1 MFETRSELEQLL
13 AVADE
18 GRIVAAAERL
28 SMTQPALTR
37 AVAKLER
44 RAGGTLFERLPTG
57 VRLTTLGT
65 VAVGRARRLAR
76 ELADTDEH
84 IGEAVA
90 GRGARLRVSA
100 APLWMRAVVAPAAL
114 RFQTECPGVALTL
127 RSAAFAEGVRLL
139 ADGAGD
145 LHFGGIDDGRALPAF
160 LRREPLL
167 RVTAGIVA
175 HRGHPLH
182 GARRTPGD
190 LLRHPWLE
198 CYASAHAGAD
208 GRGPSL
214 ASILERLREHTGERP
229 GPVLRAGAA
238 GLVLL
243 AEGPWL
249 SWLPFAFLAR
259 LPALGLKPLP
269 LTFGRRRCRTGL
281 IARRSAE
288 DLAPVRL
295 FEDIVRTIALE
306 HTG

>member
-1 MFETRSELEQLL
+1 MFETRRELEQLL
-13 AVADE
+13 AVAEE

-28 SMTQPALTR
+28 AMTQPALTR
-37 AVAKLER
+37 AIAKLER
-44 RAGGTLFERLPTG
+44 RAGGALFERLPSG
-57 VRLTTLGT
+57 VRLTALGT

-84 IGEAVA
+84 IGETVA

-114 RFQTECPGVALTL
+114 RFQRACPGVALTL
-127 RSAAFAEGVRLL
+127 RSAAFAEGVRRL

-182 GARRTPGD
+182 GARPTPGD

-198 CYASAHAGAD
+198 CYAAARSGAG

-214 ASILERLREHTGERP
+214 ASILERLRERTGERP

-269 LTFGRRRCRTGL
+269 LVFGRRRCRTGL
-281 IARRSAE
+281 VARRSAE

-295 FEDIVRTIALE
+295 FEDIVRAIALE
-306 HTG
+306 NTG

>member
-1 MFETRSELEQLL
+1 MFETRSEVEQLL

-28 SMTQPALTR
+28 AMTQPALTR

-44 RAGGTLFERLPTG
+44 RAGGALFERLPTG
-57 VRLTTLGT
+57 VRLTALGT

-114 RFQTECPGVALTL
+114 RFQRECPGVALTL

-145 LHFGGIDDGRALPAF
+145 LHLGGIDDGRALPAF

-182 GARRTPGD
+182 RARPTPGD

-198 CYASAHAGAD
+198 CYACAHPGAG
-208 GRGPSL
+208 GPGPSL
-214 ASILERLREHTGERP
+214 ASILERLRERTGERP

-269 LTFGRRRCRTGL
+269 LVFGRRRCRTGL
-281 IARRSAE
+281 VARRSAE

-306 HTG
+306 RHG

>member
-1 MFETRSELEQLL
+1 MFETRSQVEQLL
-13 AVADE
+13 AVAEE

-37 AVAKLER
+37 ALARLER
-44 RAGGTLFERLPTG
+44 RAGGALFERLPSG
-57 VRLTTLGT
+57 VRPTALGT
-65 VAVGRARRLAR
+65 VAVERARRLAR
-76 ELADTDEH
+76 EFADTDER
-84 IGEAVA
+84 IGETVA

-114 RFQTECPGVALTL
+114 RFQSACPGVALTL

-145 LHFGGIDDGRALPAF
+145 VHFGGIDDGRALPAF
-160 LRREPLL
+160 LRREPML
-167 RVTAGIVA
+167 RITAGIVA

-182 GARRTPGD
+182 GARPTPGD

-198 CYASAHAGAD
+198 CYAAARSGAD

-214 ASILERLREHTGERP
+214 ASVLERLRERTGERP
-229 GPVLRAGAA
+229 GPVLHAGAA
-238 GLVLL
+238 GLLLL

-259 LPALGLKPLP
+259 LPALGLEPLP
-269 LTFGRRRCRTGL
+269 LVFGRRRCRTGL
-281 IARRSAE
+281 VARRSAE

-306 HTG
+306 RSG

>member
-44 RAGGTLFERLPTG
+44 RAGGALFERLPTG
-57 VRLTTLGT
+57 VRLTALGT

-90 GRGARLRVSA
+90 GRGARLQVSA

-114 RFQTECPGVALTL
+114 RFQTECPGVGLTL

-145 LHFGGIDDGRALPAF
+145 LHCGGIDDGRALPAF

-182 GARRTPGD
+182 DARPSPGD

-198 CYASAHAGAD
+198 CYASARSGPD

-214 ASILERLREHTGERP
+214 ASILERLRERTGERP

-269 LTFGRRRCRTGL
+269 LNFGRRRCRTGL
-281 IARRSAE
+281 VARRSAE
-288 DLAPVRL
+288 DLAPVRR

-306 HTG
+306 HPG

>member
-1 MFETRSELEQLL
+1 MFETRSQVEQLL
-13 AVADE
+13 AVAEE

-44 RAGGTLFERLPTG
+44 RAGGALFERLPSG
-57 VRLTTLGT
+57 VRPTALGT
-65 VAVGRARRLAR
+65 VAVERARRLAR
-76 ELADTDEH
+76 EFADTDVR
-84 IGEAVA
+84 IGETIA

-114 RFQTECPGVALTL
+114 RFQSACPGVALTL
-127 RSAAFAEGVRLL
+127 RSAAFVEGVRLL

-145 LHFGGIDDGRALPAF
+145 VHFGGIDDGRALPAF
-160 LRREPLL
+160 LRREPML
-167 RVTAGIVA
+167 RITAGIVA

-182 GARRTPGD
+182 GARPTPGD

-198 CYASAHAGAD
+198 CYASARSGAD

-214 ASILERLREHTGERP
+214 SSVLERLRERTGERT

-238 GLVLL
+238 GLLLL

-281 IARRSAE
+281 VARRSAE

-306 HTG
+306 HSG